1 LDVEEE
7 DNKHYLLVAYWDNM
21 RQMLDV
27 NAIVIMDETFA
38 AAAAVVV
45 AAIEE
50 LVISMDHQMDLQILV
65 P

>member
-1 LDVEEE
+1 
-7 DNKHYLLVAYWDNM
+7 M